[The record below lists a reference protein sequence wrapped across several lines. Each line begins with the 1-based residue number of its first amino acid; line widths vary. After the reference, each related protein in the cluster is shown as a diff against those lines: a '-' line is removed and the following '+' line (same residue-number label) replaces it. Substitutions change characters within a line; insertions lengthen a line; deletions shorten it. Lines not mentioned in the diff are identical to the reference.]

1 MSADTE
7 QIKPET
13 LAMLERQAKIFGL
26 STDEYL
32 QSLLPKIEKELPLAK
47 DANDD
52 FEADMLVFA
61 EDTETHSSGYK
72 ATYSREDIYF
82 DHD

>member
-1 MSADTE
+1 MSADIE

-26 STDEYL
+26 SVDEYL
-32 QSLLPKIEKELPLAK
+32 RSLLPKTEKELPLFK

-52 FEADMLVFA
+52 FEADMMVFA
-61 EDTETHSSGYK
+61 EDTENLASDYNG
-72 ATYSREDIYF
+72 TYSREDIYF